1 LALRRFLMTLTPRN
15 FAALLAVAAAA
26 SVAIA
31 PIAAADPVGTPEAGS
46 ESAADTISDLKAQGY
61 TVRINWVSGTPDI
74 PLSECSVTGIDTAAA
89 PTASVNVECDEA
101 GD

>member
-1 LALRRFLMTLTPRN
+1 MTPTPRN
-15 FAALLAVAAAA
+15 LALLLVVAGAAA

-31 PIAAADPVGTPEAGS
+31 PIAAADPTGVPEAGS
-46 ESAADTISDLKAQGY
+46 ESADATISDLKAQGY
-61 TVRINWVSGTPDI
+61 NVRINWVSGTPDI

-89 PTASVNVECDEA
+89 PTVSVSVECDEA

>member
-1 LALRRFLMTLTPRN
+1 MTPTPRN
-15 FAALLAVAAAA
+15 FAVLLAVAGAAA

-31 PIAAADPVGTPEAGS
+31 PIAAADPTGTPEAGS
-46 ESAADTISDLKAQGY
+46 ESAADTISDLKSQGY
-61 TVRINWVSGTPDI
+61 TVSINWVSGSPDI

-89 PTASVNVECDEA
+89 PTAYVSVECDED

>member
-1 LALRRFLMTLTPRN
+1 MTPTPRN
-15 FAALLAVAAAA
+15 FALLLVVAGAAA

-31 PIAAADPVGTPEAGS
+31 PIAAAVPEAGS
-46 ESAADTISDLKAQGY
+46 EAADATISDLKAEGY
-61 TVRINWVSGTPDI
+61 NVRINYVSGTPDV

-89 PTASVNVECDEA
+89 PVATVSVECDEA

>member
-1 LALRRFLMTLTPRN
+1 MTPTPRD
-15 FAALLAVAAAA
+15 FALLLVVAGAAA

-31 PIAAADPVGTPEAGS
+31 PIAAADPTGVPEAGS
-46 ESAADTISDLKAQGY
+46 ESADATISDLKAQGY
-61 TVRINWVSGTPDI
+61 NVRINWVSGTPDI

-89 PTASVNVECDEA
+89 PTAWVSVECDED

>member
-1 LALRRFLMTLTPRN
+1 MTPTPRN
-15 FAALLAVAAAA
+15 LALLLAVAGAAA

>member
-1 LALRRFLMTLTPRN
+1 MPPTPRN
-15 FAALLAVAAAA
+15 FRLMLLVAGAAL

-31 PIAAADPVGTPEAGS
+31 PIAAGVPEAGS
-46 ESAADTISDLKAQGY
+46 EAADATISDLKAQGY
-61 TVRINWVSGTPDI
+61 NVTINYVSGTPDV

-89 PTASVNVECDEA
+89 PVATVSVECDEA